1 MASSQLQNTQ
11 SNGRRGDLV
20 EMTPPGVPTLFAASP
35 PASEGYIEFLV
46 GTIRNKNTRA
56 AYSRALT
63 RFSAW
68 CAGHGIELE
77 QLRAVHVATYIEQ
90 MLQVDGLAA
99 ATVKQ
104 ALAAISVLCDHL
116 VVRQVL
122 PGNPASA
129 VRAPKIVRRVGS
141 TPVLAGEEA
150 RQLLDSFDTSSLWGL
165 RDRALVA
172 TMVYTFARVRAALS
186 LKVGDYEVRGR
197 RGYLRLAEKGGKL
210 IDAPCH
216 HELDGY
222 IEAWLEASGLA
233 GQRKHALFPSI
244 PGGKTIS
251 NKPLSAGAAWTMVQA
266 RAKAA
271 GLERHIT
278 NHSFRAT
285 GITAYLRNGGKLEVA
300 QYLAGH
306 SAPSTTQLYD
316 RRREEVAVSEVE
328 RILL

>member
-1 MASSQLQNTQ
+1 MSSSQLIE
-11 SNGRRGDLV
+11 R
-20 EMTPPGVPTLFAASP
+20 TPAGVPALFAATP
-35 PASEGYIEFLV
+35 GASESYVEFLV
-46 GTIRNKNTRA
+46 ASIRNANTRQ
-56 AYSRALT
+56 AYSRALN

-68 CAGHGIELE
+68 CARHGIELE

-90 MLQVDGLAA
+90 MTVDGLSA

-141 TPVLAGEEA
+141 TPVLVGDEA
-150 RQLLDSFDTSSLWGL
+150 RQLIDSFDAGTLWGL

-172 TMVYTFARVRAALS
+172 TMVYTFARVRAALA

-197 RGYLRLAEKGGKL
+197 RGYLRLAEKGGKI

-233 GQRKHALFPSI
+233 GQRKHPLFPSI
-244 PGGKTIS
+244 PGGKSIS
-251 NKPLSAGAAWTMVQA
+251 GKALSAGAAWQMVQA
-266 RAKAA
+266 KAKAA

-306 SAPSTTQLYD
+306 ADPSTTQLYD

>member
-1 MASSQLQNTQ
+1 MNDLQAQGNPANSLVVDGRAGVPALFAGSSQ
-11 SNGRRGDLV
+11 
-20 EMTPPGVPTLFAASP
+20 AA
-35 PASEGYIEFLV
+35 EGYIEFLV
-46 GTIRNKNTRA
+46 ASIRNPNTRE
-56 AYSRALT
+56 AYARALV

-68 CAGHGIELE
+68 CERHGLALE
-77 QLRAVHVATYIEQ
+77 QLRAVHVATYIEEMQ
-90 MLQVDGLAA
+90 QRDGLAA

-122 PGNPASA
+122 TGNPASA
-129 VRAPKIVRRVGS
+129 VRAPKIVRRVGT
-141 TPVLAGEEA
+141 TPVLDGVEA
-150 RQLLDSFDTSSLWGL
+150 RQLLTQFDASTLWGL
-165 RDRALVA
+165 RNRALVA
-172 TMVYTFARVRAALS
+172 TMIYTFARVRAALL

-197 RGYLRLAEKGGKL
+197 RGYLRLQEKGGKL

-222 IEAWLEASGLA
+222 LEEWLEVSGLA
-233 GQRKHALFPSI
+233 GKRKHALFPSI
-244 PGGKTIS
+244 PGGKTIIDR
-251 NKPLSAGAAWTMVQA
+251 PLSAVTAWSMVQA
-266 RAKAA
+266 KAKAA
-271 GLERHIT
+271 GLGRHIT

-306 SAPSTTQLYD
+306 ADPSTTQLYD
-316 RRREEVAVSEVE
+316 RRKEDVAVSEVE